1 MREYMLCKDKSAEV
15 VECLIPSF
23 IIGKCI
29 EDKVVKEEY
38 FENNTLTLNY
48 NDIHSFLVKS
58 RPTLKTNLAFKESV
72 VKDHYIF
79 NSCVRNSEVESL
91 FFKPKYFMNNNNII
105 ASNMSSQNNQLND
118 NAIDNE
124 LNLEKK

>member
-1 MREYMLCKDKSAEV
+1 MLCKDKNTEV
-15 VECLIPSF
+15 VEWLIPTF

-29 EDKVVKEEY
+29 EDKVVKEEF
-38 FENNTLTLNY
+38 FENNTLSLNY
-48 NDIHSFLVKS
+48 NDIHSFLLKS

-91 FFKPKYFMNNNNII
+91 FFKPKYFMNNNNIV
-105 ASNMSSQNNQLND
+105 ASNSISNQND
-118 NAIDNE
+118 NTTENE
-124 LNLEKK
+124 LNSEKK